1 MDKEDLVNICNGILL
16 SHKKNDMMTFA
27 TTWVDQEI
35 IILTERGQEEKD
47 RCHVRSLICGVSSM
61 TQMHLPLEQKQT
73 HRRGEQTCGSQG
85 EGAEGGVE

>member
-1 MDKEDLVNICNGILL
+1 MDATSDY
-16 SHKKNDMMTFA
+16 HTKK
-27 TTWVDQEI
+27 
-35 IILTERGQEEKD
+35 EKD

-61 TQMHLPLEQKQT
+61 TQMHLPLEQKQA